1 MTYRRL
7 NGAQAL
13 EAMAAISAAI
23 AFTWS
28 DRIVIIPPGS
38 RREEERRRESVCK
51 AGVTV
56 GEIQTLSKK

>member
-28 DRIVIIPPGS
+28 DRIVITGIIPVGS
-38 RREEERRRESVCK
+38 RRKCK
-51 AGVTV
+51 AGVNA